1 MERHMS
7 ATEARVH
14 FGEVLR
20 DVTERGATVVVERGG
35 KPEAVVLSL
44 EEYRRLKSGRVEKPR
59 WKTLL
64 EEAHQQIQREGNLP
78 LNPTPEDLIR
88 KERERRGEQI
98 LDSLR

>member
-7 ATEARVH
+7 ATAARVH

-35 KPEAVVLSL
+35 KPQAVVLSL
-44 EEYRRLKSGRVEKPR
+44 EEYRRLKSDSVEKPR
-59 WKTLL
+59 WKVLL
-64 EEAHQQIQREGNLP
+64 EVAHEQIQKEGNLP
-78 LNPTPEDLIR
+78 LTPAPEDLIR
-88 KERERRGEQI
+88 EERERRSEQI